1 MEYLIRDF
9 QERDIDQL
17 IILCTKHAAHEQ
29 ADYDPKNKAA
39 LLKKAL
45 LSDSPCLRCWIVM
58 AKNEVAGYATFTFDF
73 STWDAKYCLHVD
85 CIYIEEKFRRLGI
98 GKAVMKR
105 LVDVAKSNNCV
116 NLQWQTPVF
125 NKMAIWFYER
135 IGGKSLDKKR
145 FFIFP

>member
-45 LSDSPCLRCWIVM
+45 LSDNPCLRCWIVM
-58 AKNEVAGYATFTFDF
+58 AK
-73 STWDAKYCLHVD
+73 K
-85 CIYIEEKFRRLGI
+85 
-98 GKAVMKR
+98 
-105 LVDVAKSNNCV
+105 
-116 NLQWQTPVF
+116 
-125 NKMAIWFYER
+125 
-135 IGGKSLDKKR
+135 
-145 FFIFP
+145 

>member
-1 MEYLIRDF
+1 
-9 QERDIDQL
+9 
-17 IILCTKHAAHEQ
+17 
-29 ADYDPKNKAA
+29 
-39 LLKKAL
+39 
-45 LSDSPCLRCWIVM
+45 M

-73 STWDAKYCLHVD
+73 STWDAKYYLHVD

-125 NKMAIWFYER
+125 NKMAIRFYER